1 MYKTVV
7 KVKIID
13 DKRFLSIFGLLFAWL
28 LLFMISFIFFVK
40 GFLLAF
46 PFMIV
51 IFLMII
57 PIFIYIL
64 KKRDIIN
71 EDSFVVKEVV
81 FDVVDGVL
89 YTNGIKLDVQ
99 KSSSSICVSNE
110 YDSNVRYVRNIHVTR
125 FLGFI
130 EEPYVNDFNNFLLKN
145 GVKEY
150 K

>member
-64 KKRDIIN
+64 KK
-71 EDSFVVKEVV
+71 
-81 FDVVDGVL
+81 
-89 YTNGIKLDVQ
+89 GIL
-99 KSSSSICVSNE
+99 
-110 YDSNVRYVRNIHVTR
+110 
-125 FLGFI
+125 
-130 EEPYVNDFNNFLLKN
+130 
-145 GVKEY
+145 
-150 K
+150 